1 MFLEMFFFLFKNL
14 WFVVNYIN
22 HADGEKL
29 KRMTHFENLSEME
42 EFTADNNILWP
53 GLEAKKKRD
62 RVTKQISRNISN
74 VFAEEGEKSVA
85 FNAVEEFVLLAVT
98 NKKSEPNTLLL
109 IDDKLKNN
117 EKIVTAAVS
126 TNGMALKYAS
136 GAMKGNKGVVLAA
149 VKQNGFALQYATDEC
164 RSDED
169 VVRAAIAQHGGALKF
184 ARTYRGAQKT
194 E

>member
-1 MFLEMFFFLFKNL
+1 MRFN
-14 WFVVNYIN
+14 
-22 HADGEKL
+22 DC
-29 KRMTHFENLSEME
+29 LSEME

-74 VFAEEGEKSVA
+74 VFAEEEKKSVA

-149 VKQNGFALQYATDEC
+149 VKQNGFALQHNTKL
-164 RSDED
+164 
-169 VVRAAIAQHGGALKF
+169 RAAPRAGPGAS
-184 ARTYRGAQKT
+184 RTPH
-194 E
+194 